1 MRLLASHTLQ
11 HKSGPRFL
19 RLYQGDLSSIP
30 AEETVDLVIV
40 SAFPN
45 DYVPSRTSLIG
56 ALYRRGVSVAAL
68 AEYKAADLRDATG
81 CWVSQELTKSHPSVG
96 FRRLLCFEPLTRGT
110 PAEVVGDI
118 FRAIVPLTLAGAPI
132 RSVAMPV
139 LAAGDQ
145 GNDAAEMLRALF
157 RASVQWLGHG
167 LPLETIKI
175 VVYRDEDVP
184 RLLSAFTVLSEAYG
198 ELRAKS
204 IADETPAA
212 APDAPYDFFIS
223 YSREDS
229 AAVDVLIDSVR
240 AARPGVR
247 VFLDRTEINPGDAWQ
262 TRLDEALEG
271 CRKVIAVYSPS
282 YFRSKVCMEE
292 FNMARLRH
300 RENDNQVIIP
310 IYLRTADLKLYPR
323 SLHYIDC
330 REGDQERLRSACQG
344 LVEALQPT

>member
-11 HKSGPRFL
+11 HKNGPRFL
-19 RLYQGDLSSIP
+19 RLYQGDLSAIP
-30 AEETVDLVIV
+30 AEEAVDLLIV

-45 DYVPSRTSLIG
+45 DYVPTRTSLIG
-56 ALYRRGVSVAAL
+56 ALYRRGLSVASL
-68 AEYKAADLRDATG
+68 AEDKAVDLREATG
-81 CWVSQELTKSHPSVG
+81 CWVSKELTKPHPSIG

-118 FRAIVPLTLAGAPI
+118 FRAIVPCALSEAPI

-145 GNDAAEMLRALF
+145 GNEADEMLRAVF
-157 RASVQWLGHG
+157 RASVQWLAHG

-184 RLLSAFTVLSEAYG
+184 RLRSAFALLSEAHNN
-198 ELRAKS
+198 ELRARS
-204 IADETPAA
+204 FAYEPAA
-212 APDAPYDFFIS
+212 APPVPYDFFIS

-229 AAVDVLIDSVR
+229 AAVDVLVDSVK

-247 VFLDRTEINPGDAWQ
+247 VFLDRTEINSGEAWQ
-262 TRLDEALEG
+262 MRLDEALEE
-271 CRKVIAVYSPS
+271 CRKVIVVYSPS
-282 YFRSKVCMEE
+282 YFRSRMCMEE

-300 RENDNQVIIP
+300 RESDNQVILP
-310 IYLRTADLKLYPR
+310 IYLRTADLKLYPK

-330 REGDQERLRSACQG
+330 RECDEERIRRACRS
-344 LVEALQPT
+344 LVEALQPG